1 MGLRVC
7 VAGAT
12 GWAGK
17 PLTEAILKSAD
28 LELVAT
34 VSRSRKK
41 EQFPGS
47 DVIISGTV
55 EEALKNPVDVF
66 VDYTR
71 PEAVKQHV
79 LTAVRKKIPVVIGT
93 SGLLEEDFAD
103 IDREA
108 VENHVGVIAGGNFSI
123 TAILLEHF
131 AKQAA
136 RYLSHWEILDLASSL
151 KPDAPSGVSR
161 QIAARLAEVR
171 EPMVDYPV
179 EKTIGRA
186 ESRGTNYYGTQ
197 IHSVRLPGY
206 VIELEIIFSEA
217 EERLVIRHEAGTS
230 AEPYIKGALLAI
242 RKVRDQIG
250 LVRGLDHLLPFWPTD
265 EPPGHQTQDSGI

>member
-1 MGLRVC
+1 MALKVC
-7 VAGAT
+7 IAGAT

-17 PLTEAILKSAD
+17 PLTEAILKASD
-28 LELVAT
+28 LELVAA
-34 VSRSRKK
+34 VSRSQKGER
-41 EQFPGS
+41 FAGS
-47 DVIISGTV
+47 DVIISATV
-55 EEALKNPVDVF
+55 EEALKAPVDVF

-71 PEAVKQHV
+71 PEVVKEHV
-79 LTAVRKKIPVVIGT
+79 LTAIRKKIAVVIGT

-108 VENHVGVIAGGNFSI
+108 RQNKVGVIAGGNFSI

-161 QIAARLAEVR
+161 QIAARLAEVQK
-171 EPMVDYPV
+171 PQIDYPV
-179 EKTIGRA
+179 EKTIGRP

-206 VIELEIIFSEA
+206 VIQLEIIFSEA
-217 EERLVIRHEAGTS
+217 EERLVLRHEAGTG
-230 AEPYIKGALLAI
+230 AEPYTKGALLAI
-242 RKVRDQIG
+242 RKVKEQIG
-250 LVRGLDHLLPFWPTD
+250 LTRGLDHLLPFWSHD
-265 EPPGHQTQDSGI
+265 